1 MAMNRDMPCEP
12 IEVQPQRDIFIGT
25 LKIPEETKNNRD
37 ALDDFRQK
45 ITYELESYDI
55 LPLMHDQD
63 QRLQV
68 LLSLRNN
75 AYLKLRWNKF
85 VESGSRGCVQLRLYR
100 DYKMDLMKLVS
111 LLRFCLNFINI
122 LAFNDRKPLARRK
135 SLTGNFFG
143 ADNKLAPVPLPSKQ
157 TKLDELHKCKEES
170 SKA

>member
-1 MAMNRDMPCEP
+1 MAMNRDMPCES

-45 ITYELESYDI
+45 ITYELKSYDI

-68 LLSLRNN
+68 LLSLRTN

-100 DYKMDLMKLVS
+100 DYKMDLMK
-111 LLRFCLNFINI
+111 
-122 LAFNDRKPLARRK
+122 KPLARRK

-143 ADNKLAPVPLPSKQ
+143 ADNRLAPVPAPSKQ
-157 TKLDELHKCKEES
+157 TKLDESHKYKEKS